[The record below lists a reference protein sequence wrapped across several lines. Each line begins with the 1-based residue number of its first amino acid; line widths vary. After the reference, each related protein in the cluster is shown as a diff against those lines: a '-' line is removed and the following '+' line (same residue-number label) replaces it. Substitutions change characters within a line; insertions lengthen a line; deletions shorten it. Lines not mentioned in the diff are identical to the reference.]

1 MNTSKWY
8 RFLREQQEEEELTIK
23 VKDTDE
29 VASDNTADNQISKE
43 LDIDPIVTDEISVFE
58 IIVKAEFRKSTNV
71 LLTQFKDIIRGIVS
85 VTTVGTEDLP
95 DPSMLYDRRNLNV
108 KFELE
113 RGENIDEYMRAVLV
127 PQLRKIRGM
136 RILHYG
142 KVEKVRQLTDQF
154 HVYILAWVSYMSET
168 KTKLKI
174 PADRLAA
181 AATIDALLKSQK
193 KIKELYAYEM
203 IMGEGYG
210 HYYSPDEKTFVKIR
224 KGRLITRLSE
234 DTDKKGR
241 YLIYAENQ
249 RVLVPKEEIID
260 IGYY

>member
-8 RFLREQQEEEELTIK
+8 RFLREQQEEELTIK

-29 VASDNTADNQISKE
+29 VASDNTADNQISKQ
-43 LDIDPIVTDEISVFE
+43 LDIDPVVTDEISVFE

-142 KVEKVRQLTDQF
+142 KVEKVR
-154 HVYILAWVSYMSET
+154 
-168 KTKLKI
+168 
-174 PADRLAA
+174 
-181 AATIDALLKSQK
+181 
-193 KIKELYAYEM
+193 
-203 IMGEGYG
+203 
-210 HYYSPDEKTFVKIR
+210 
-224 KGRLITRLSE
+224 
-234 DTDKKGR
+234 
-241 YLIYAENQ
+241 
-249 RVLVPKEEIID
+249 
-260 IGYY
+260 

>member
-8 RFLREQQEEEELTIK
+8 RFLREQQEEELTIK

-29 VASDNTADNQISKE
+29 VASDNTADNQISKQ
-43 LDIDPIVTDEISVFE
+43 LDIDPVVTDEISVFE

-71 LLTQFKDIIRGIVS
+71 LLTQFKDIIRGIIS

-142 KVEKVRQLTDQF
+142 KVEKVR
-154 HVYILAWVSYMSET
+154 
-168 KTKLKI
+168 
-174 PADRLAA
+174 
-181 AATIDALLKSQK
+181 
-193 KIKELYAYEM
+193 
-203 IMGEGYG
+203 
-210 HYYSPDEKTFVKIR
+210 
-224 KGRLITRLSE
+224 
-234 DTDKKGR
+234 
-241 YLIYAENQ
+241 
-249 RVLVPKEEIID
+249 
-260 IGYY
+260 